1 MVPLLFSG
9 FLYSMRT
16 AAALVRNDI
25 ATVIA
30 AMRRVT
36 PTNEKRWNS
45 EVARPAL
52 ELHKTLMLLSGG
64 WGRGF
69 FGVGLIC
76 WSMGLGFFCNAINL
90 PRGYLLG
97 PQDQP
102 FSIFGVIVMTIIPL
116 ILAYDVAHTSH
127 RCDTLMEELN
137 NIRIASGE
145 EYHTRLEWLELAL
158 KNLNRGQG
166 LGFTIGSMG
175 ECLTAL
181 RSYPNSLFLT
191 DTQLMLFSNSGGS
204 ETIEE
209 SSSRDYGSHVQ
220 RDRIRLGFCTQGC

>member
-1 MVPLLFSG
+1 
-9 FLYSMRT
+9 
-16 AAALVRNDI
+16 
-25 ATVIA
+25 
-30 AMRRVT
+30 MRRVT
-36 PTNEKRWNS
+36 PTDEERWNS
-45 EVARPAL
+45 EVVQPAL
-52 ELHKTLMLLSGG
+52 ELHKTLMLLSAG
-64 WGRGF
+64 WGRGL

-76 WSMGLGFFCNAINL
+76 WSMGLGMFCNAINL

-166 LGFTIGSMG
+166 LGFTIGNMG
-175 ECLTAL
+175 ECLRAL
-181 RSYPNSLFLT
+181 RRYLDCFVSFT
-191 DTQLMLFSNSGGS
+191 DAQLVLVSNSGGS
-204 ETIEE
+204 ETVEE
-209 SSSRDYGSHVQ
+209 PSSRNYGSNVQ
-220 RDRIRLGFCTQGC
+220 CDRVRLGVRT